1 MIESDEMNFKKVIQE
16 SECFSSFTINIA
28 NNDQRIYVKINNMCV
43 LQLHLDFFQCKYNYI
58 IYLYN
63 YFEKSKMIIFRVY
76 KYLFILQ

>member
-1 MIESDEMNFKKVIQE
+1 MIHR
-16 SECFSSFTINIA
+16 
-28 NNDQRIYVKINNMCV
+28 RIYVKINNMCV